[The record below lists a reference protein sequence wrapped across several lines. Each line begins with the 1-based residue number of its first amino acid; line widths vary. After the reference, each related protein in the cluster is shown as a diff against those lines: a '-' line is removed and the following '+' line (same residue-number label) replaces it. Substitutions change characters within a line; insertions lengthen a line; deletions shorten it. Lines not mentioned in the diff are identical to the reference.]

1 VTRLPTPHEILTL
14 GERACRLLDDLA
26 EITDRPGRIT
36 RTYLSPAHDRALDRV
51 GGWMV
56 ERRLKTSRDAVATLR
71 GRRPAD
77 PNRPSERTLFVGSHI
92 DSVIDGGRFDGCL
105 GVVAGLLAVE
115 ELDRRGIALPFA
127 VEVLAFGDE
136 EGVRFPTQLSSS
148 AAAAGCY
155 RREWLAAE
163 DDDGVTL
170 SAALRGFG
178 ADPEAIE
185 SARIDPR
192 AAVGWIEVHIEQG
205 PRLERLGLPL
215 GVVGSIAGQS
225 RFGLTV
231 TGTAGHAGTLPMD
244 LRRDAFAG
252 LAEIAVAV
260 ERIARA
266 GDAALVATIGRVEVS
281 PGAGNIVPGRA
292 EATLDVR
299 AEADEP
305 RFAAIEAIVAEATA
319 IAERRGLTLRIEPQG
334 DGATRPMDPDL
345 RETLARAVGSLGLAC
360 PRLPSGAG
368 HDAMVMATVMPAA
381 MLFVRSKGGIS
392 HNPLEWSAPEDIGL
406 AIEALIRA
414 IVDLGEQERDRR

>member
-1 VTRLPTPHEILTL
+1 
-14 GERACRLLDDLA
+14 
-26 EITDRPGRIT
+26 
-36 RTYLSPAHDRALDRV
+36 
-51 GGWMV
+51 
-56 ERRLKTSRDAVATLR
+56 
-71 GRRPAD
+71 
-77 PNRPSERTLFVGSHI
+77 
-92 DSVIDGGRFDGCL
+92 
-105 GVVAGLLAVE
+105 
-115 ELDRRGIALPFA
+115 
-127 VEVLAFGDE
+127 
-136 EGVRFPTQLSSS
+136 
-148 AAAAGCY
+148 
-155 RREWLAAE
+155 
-163 DDDGVTL
+163 
-170 SAALRGFG
+170 
-178 ADPEAIE
+178 
-185 SARIDPR
+185 
-192 AAVGWIEVHIEQG
+192 
-205 PRLERLGLPL
+205 
-215 GVVGSIAGQS
+215 
-225 RFGLTV
+225 
-231 TGTAGHAGTLPMD
+231 MD